1 MGTSTSKSTISTI
14 NPEEIMNNIN
24 RLLDNFQKFYDSPS
38 FYNIETVEELHKY
51 LWDEHKYVCTRE
63 EDYIFQ
69 ALKKGLP
76 IFELTDI
83 EKIQL
88 YEFLEDIQIRQI
100 KKELGPIYLYDFCYI
115 HLRFPEKKLI
125 PTYFTLSD
133 LLQKKM
139 NSLSI

>member
-24 RLLDNFQKFYDSPS
+24 ELLDNFLKFYDSPF

-51 LWDEHKYVCTRE
+51 LWDKHKYVCTRE

-69 ALKKGLP
+69 ALEKGLP
-76 IFELTDI
+76 ILELTNI

-100 KKELGPIYLYDFCYI
+100 EKKLGPIYLYDFCYI
-115 HLRFPEKKLI
+115 HLRFPKKKII
-125 PTYFTLSD
+125 PTYFPLSD
-133 LLQKKM
+133 FLLEKM
-139 NSLSI
+139 SALLV